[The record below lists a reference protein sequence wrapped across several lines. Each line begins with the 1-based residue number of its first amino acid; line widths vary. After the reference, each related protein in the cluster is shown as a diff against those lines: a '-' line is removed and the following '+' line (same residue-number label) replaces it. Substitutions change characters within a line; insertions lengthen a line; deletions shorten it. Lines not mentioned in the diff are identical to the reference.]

1 MLCSNVGAD
10 KTLGPD
16 GQIDKGCSSSFI
28 TLVPKSKDPVGMRDY
43 HPINLIGVISKAI
56 SMDLANRLKKVI
68 GSIISENQTAFLKGR
83 YILDNPLMC
92 KWVEGVLKSARS
104 AVLLNGSPTF
114 EFGCSKGIRRGDQ
127 LSPLLFLLVME
138 ALSSIFCKAGLEGIF
153 EGIQRPN
160 NGPVI
165 SHLFYA
171 NDALILG
178 DWDRGNVKNVGR
190 CLRIFYLCS
199 GLKINLHK
207 SYLYGLGVDNDD
219 TKDTANV
226 IGCKYDNTPV
236 SYLGIK
242 VGANT
247 NRIRNWDPVI
257 EIFDKRLL
265 VWKAKTLSIGGRL
278 TLINYVLESLPIY
291 YFSLYKAPAGIIK
304 SLEAK
309 MRKFLWAGSIDKNKM
324 N

>member
-1 MLCSNVGAD
+1 
-10 KTLGPD
+10 
-16 GQIDKGCSSSFI
+16 
-28 TLVPKSKDPVGMRDY
+28 
-43 HPINLIGVISKAI
+43 
-56 SMDLANRLKKVI
+56 
-68 GSIISENQTAFLKGR
+68 
-83 YILDNPLMC
+83 
-92 KWVEGVLKSARS
+92 
-104 AVLLNGSPTF
+104 
-114 EFGCSKGIRRGDQ
+114 
-127 LSPLLFLLVME
+127 ME